1 MDMGVAVKREGGVNT
16 CTYVYTRATHTH
28 THHRERQRDKK
39 ICSNRVGI

>member
-28 THHRERQRDKK
+28 TPQREAKRQKDMQ
-39 ICSNRVGI
+39 